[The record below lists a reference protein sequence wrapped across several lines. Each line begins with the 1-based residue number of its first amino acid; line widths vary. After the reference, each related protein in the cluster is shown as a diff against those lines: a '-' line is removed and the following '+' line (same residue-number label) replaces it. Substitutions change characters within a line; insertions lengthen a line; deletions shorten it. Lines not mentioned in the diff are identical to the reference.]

1 MKKSRPRSL
10 QWVLVRRLILLQ
22 AATFVALIV
31 LLVAILTIAQPRLI
45 IDNEA
50 AIKHLSEALARD
62 ETGGLLV
69 RDTEELRAFRE
80 DFPNLWFVIRDT
92 GGHVVQE
99 GSIPAAYEAAGGE
112 LLKNI
117 GRATL
122 RFDEGDRRPEAALAN
137 VDTDIGR
144 VQILASSISSRDE
157 NHGLEV
163 EISVDANMAKDA
175 NGDPDWLRVLPVLAL
190 LVLFLLLPI
199 ILVMGVA
206 TLVTTPAVVRRS
218 LAGLVATADQ
228 AGRIDIDNRAVQLE
242 TAQVPTEIAPMVHAF
257 NNALSRLDEGY
268 DQRNR
273 FLTDAA
279 HELRTPIAIL
289 RTRAE
294 LLQEDPQSARLRKDI
309 ERLSHLAQQ
318 LLERQV
324 LEHSTGS
331 REVVDLV
338 ALAKTLAAD
347 FAPLAFEAGYEL
359 AFEAE
364 ATKPVPT
371 SIHVQQI
378 EQAVANLLRNAV
390 EHGGNRGT
398 ITVLV
403 DARGGIEVH
412 DDGPGIPHDE
422 RERVFEPFYRLRP
435 RSSGAGLGL
444 NLAREIARL
453 HGGRIDILYGS
464 WSGAR
469 IRLQLPVLD
478 VNHPAILST
487 ASA

>member
-175 NGDPDWLRVLPVLAL
+175 DGDPDWLRVLPVLAL

>member
-1 MKKSRPRSL
+1 MTSPRPRSL

-22 AATFVALIV
+22 AATFVAFIG

-50 AIKHLSEALARD
+50 AIKHLSEAVARD
-62 ETGGLLV
+62 ENGGLFV
-69 RDTEELRAFRE
+69 RDTEDLRAFRE

-92 GGHVVQE
+92 FGHMVRQ
-99 GSIPAAYEAAGGE
+99 GSVPPAYEAAGGE
-112 LLKNI
+112 LLTNI

-122 RFDEGDRRPEAALAN
+122 RFDQGDRRPEAALAN

-157 NHGLEV
+157 NDGLEV
-163 EISVDANMAKDA
+163 EISVNVDTAKDA
-175 NGDPDWLRVLPVLAL
+175 NGNPDWLRVLPVLAL
-190 LVLFLLLPI
+190 LILCLLLPI

-218 LAGLVATADQ
+218 LAGLISTADQ

-242 TAQVPTEIAPMVHAF
+242 TAQVPTEIVPMVHAF

-294 LLQEDPQSARLRKDI
+294 LLQEDPQSTRLRKDI

-318 LLERQV
+318 LLDRQV
-324 LEHSTGS
+324 LEHGSGS
-331 REVVDLV
+331 REAVDLV
-338 ALAKTLAAD
+338 VLARSLAAD

-359 AFEAE
+359 AFEANTTR
-364 ATKPVPT
+364 AVPV

-378 EQAVANLLRNAV
+378 EQAVANLLSNAV

-403 DARGGIEVH
+403 DAHGGIEIH
-412 DDGPGIPHDE
+412 DEGPGIPEAE

-453 HGGRIDILYGS
+453 HGGRIDILYGP

-469 IRLQLPVLD
+469 IRLQLPALATK
-478 VNHPAILST
+478 HPAAPTT

>member
-1 MKKSRPRSL
+1 MKDPRPRSL

-22 AATFVALIV
+22 AATFVAFIALLI
-31 LLVAILTIAQPRLI
+31 AILTIAQPRLI

-50 AIKHLSEALARD
+50 AIKHLSEAVARD
-62 ETGGLLV
+62 DGGGLYV
-69 RDTEELRAFRE
+69 RDTEELRAFRD
-80 DFPNLWFVIRDT
+80 DFPSLWFVIRD
-92 GGHVVQE
+92 GAGHMVRQ
-99 GSIPAAYEAAGGE
+99 GSVPPAYAAAGGA
-112 LLKNI
+112 LMTNI

-122 RFDEGDRRPEAALAN
+122 RFDQGDRRPEAAFAN
-137 VDTDIGR
+137 VDTDAGR
-144 VQILASSISSRDE
+144 VQILASSIASRDE
-157 NHGLEV
+157 NDGLEV
-163 EISVDANMAKDA
+163 EISVNVDTAKDA
-175 NGDPDWLRVLPVLAL
+175 NGNPDWLRVLPVLAL
-190 LVLFLLLPI
+190 LILGLLLPI

-218 LAGLVATADQ
+218 LAGLISTADQ

-242 TAQVPTEIAPMVHAF
+242 TARVPTEIAPMVHAF

-294 LLQEDPQSARLRKDI
+294 LLQEDPQSASLRKDI

-318 LLERQV
+318 LLDRQV
-324 LEHSTGS
+324 LEHGSGS
-331 REVVDLV
+331 RETVDLA
-338 ALAKTLAAD
+338 ALARTIAAD

-359 AFEAE
+359 DFEAR
-364 ATKPVPT
+364 TTRPVP
-371 SIHVQQI
+371 VLVQAQQI

-403 DARGGIEVH
+403 DADGGIEIH
-412 DDGPGIPHDE
+412 DEGPGIPEAE
-422 RERVFEPFYRLRP
+422 RDRVFEPFYRLRP

-453 HGGRIDILYGS
+453 HAGRVDILFGA
-464 WSGAR
+464 WVGAR
-469 IRLQLPVLD
+469 IRLQLPV
-478 VNHPAILST
+478 VGVAQPAAPSA

>member
-175 NGDPDWLRVLPVLAL
+175 DGDPDWLRVLPVLAL

-378 EQAVANLLRNAV
+378 EQAAANLLRNAV

>member
-1 MKKSRPRSL
+1 MTKPRPRSL

-22 AATFVALIV
+22 AATFVAFIA

-50 AIKHLSEALARD
+50 AIKHLSEAVARD
-62 ETGGLLV
+62 ESGGLLV
-69 RDTEELRAFRE
+69 RDTEELRAFRQ
-80 DFPNLWFVIRDT
+80 DFPNLWFVIRDAD
-92 GGHVVQE
+92 GHVVEQ
-99 GSIPAAYEAAGGE
+99 GSVPPAYEAAGGE
-112 LLKNI
+112 LLKTV

-122 RFDEGDRRPEAALAN
+122 RFDQGDRRPEAALAN
-137 VDTDIGR
+137 VDTDVGR

-157 NHGLEV
+157 NNGLEV
-163 EISVDANMAKDA
+163 EVNVNVDMAKDA

-190 LVLFLLLPI
+190 LVLCLLLPI
-199 ILVMGVA
+199 IVVMGVA

-228 AGRIDIDNRAVQLE
+228 AGRIDIDNRAVHLE
-242 TAQVPTEIAPMVHAF
+242 TTQVPTEIAPMVHAF

-309 ERLSHLAQQ
+309 ERLSNLTQQ

-324 LEHSTGS
+324 LEHGS
-331 REVVDLV
+331 GTREVVDLV

-359 AFEAE
+359 AFETN
-364 ATKPVPT
+364 ATRPVPV

-403 DARGGIEVH
+403 DDHGGIEIQ
-412 DDGPGIPHDE
+412 DDGPGIPEEE
-422 RERVFEPFYRLRP
+422 RDRVFEPFYRLRP

-469 IRLQLPVLD
+469 IRLQLPMVTGRP
-478 VNHPAILST
+478 PALST
-487 ASA
+487 ATA

>member
-1 MKKSRPRSL
+1 MRKPRPRSL

-22 AATFVALIV
+22 AATFVAFIG

-50 AIKHLSEALARD
+50 AIKHLSEAVARD
-62 ETGGLLV
+62 ENGDLIV

-80 DFPNLWFVIRDT
+80 DFPNLWFVIRDAD
-92 GGHVVQE
+92 GHMVRQ

-122 RFDEGDRRPEAALAN
+122 RFDQGDRRPEAAFAN
-137 VDTDIGR
+137 VDTDVGR

-157 NHGLEV
+157 NDGLEV
-163 EISVDANMAKDA
+163 EINVDIEMAKDA
-175 NGDPDWLRVLPVLAL
+175 NGDPEWLRVLPVLAL
-190 LVLFLLLPI
+190 LILCLLSPI

-218 LAGLVATADQ
+218 LAGLVSTADQ

-309 ERLSHLAQQ
+309 ERLSHLTQQ
-318 LLERQV
+318 LLDRQV
-324 LEHSTGS
+324 LEHGMGT

-359 AFEAE
+359 AFEAN
-364 ATKPVPT
+364 ATQPVPV

-403 DARGGIEVH
+403 DARGGIEIH
-412 DDGPGIPHDE
+412 DEGPGIPEDE
-422 RERVFEPFYRLRP
+422 CERVFEPFYRLRP

-469 IRLQLPVLD
+469 IRLQLPMLD
-478 VNHPAILST
+478 ANHPAALLT
-487 ASA
+487 ATV